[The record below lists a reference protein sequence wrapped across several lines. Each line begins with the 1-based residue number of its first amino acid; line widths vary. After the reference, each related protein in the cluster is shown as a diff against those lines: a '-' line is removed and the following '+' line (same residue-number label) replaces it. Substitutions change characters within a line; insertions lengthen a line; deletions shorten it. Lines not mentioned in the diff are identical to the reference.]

1 MFVNFKRNMCCNN
14 NNIFNDSKTNSKYGN
29 LNFESNNNYDYK
41 CNCDKVEVIVT
52 VCVEVRIYTQKQNGS
67 NMVGFWK

>member
-1 MFVNFKRNMCCNN
+1 MCCNN
-14 NNIFNDSKTNSKYGN
+14 NNIINGSKTNSKYGK

-52 VCVEVRIYTQKQNGS
+52 VCLFG
-67 NMVGFWK
+67 